1 MGILLSAQ
9 GLTAAYGA
17 RTLFADVS
25 FTIQDGDR
33 VGLIGPNG
41 AGKSTLLRLLADAA
55 AEQRIGGAVS
65 RRRGL
70 RVGYL
75 EQVPRFAADATIA
88 SVVREGLAGGLGE
101 ALRVA
106 PQDGGAPQDGDDA
119 PADWEREERARQVM
133 VALGFTGAADRPDV
147 DEATP
152 VASLSGG
159 WQKRVALARELG
171 RQPELLLLDEP
182 TNHLDVESIEWLERL
197 LARARF
203 ATVTVT
209 HDRVFLQRVATRI
222 LELDRRNAGGM
233 LAVDGNF
240 EAYVRVKTANME
252 AQEQREVVLRN
263 TLRRETE
270 WLNRG
275 AQARSTKQQA
285 RIQRA
290 GDLREEVAGL
300 GSRNLV
306 RETTL
311 DFQGGETR
319 AKRLIEAKGLAKRYG
334 DRAIFEGANLLLAP
348 GARVALMGPNG
359 CGKSTLI
366 RVLLGDEPASAG
378 TVKRADGLRV
388 AYFAQDRGALDPDLS
403 VADTVC
409 PDGDYV
415 SFRGA
420 RVHVRGYLERFLFTT
435 EQANLAV
442 GKLSGGEQSRLLL
455 AQLML
460 RPADVL
466 VLDEPTNDLDL
477 STLAVLEDALVEHG
491 GAALLVSHDRR
502 FVDRVAT
509 QLLAF
514 APSPAGGAEI
524 IPFASLEQWER
535 WRAERSAADE
545 AARRQANA
553 PAAAAPGAGKAPRK
567 KLSYRDQREYD
578 VIESKIAEAE
588 EALRK
593 AVAESESPENA
604 SHPTKLVALLTS
616 VSERQIDVDRLYAR
630 WAELEELL
638 K

>member
-25 FTIQDGDR
+25 FTIEDGDR

-41 AGKSTLLRLLADAA
+41 AGKSTLLRLMADAA

-75 EQVPRFAADATIA
+75 EQVPRFAAGATIA
-88 SVVREGLAGGLGE
+88 SVVREGLAGGLGD
-101 ALRVA
+101 ALLA
-106 PQDGGAPQDGDDA
+106 AASAGEGGDGGHP
-119 PADWEREERARQVM
+119 DWEREEQARQVM
-133 VALGFTGAADRPDV
+133 VALGFSGAPGRPDI
-147 DEATP
+147 DEATA

-171 RQPELLLLDEP
+171 RQPDLLLLDEP

-197 LARARF
+197 LGRARF

-222 LELDRRNAGGM
+222 LELDRRNAGGL
-233 LAVDGNF
+233 LAVAGNF

-270 WLNRG
+270 WLQRG
-275 AQARSTKQQA
+275 AAARTTKQQA

-300 GSRNLV
+300 GARNTV
-306 RETTL
+306 RETAL
-311 DFQGGETR
+311 EFQGGETR
-319 AKRLIEAKGLAKRYG
+319 ARRLIEAKGLAKRYG
-334 DRAIFEGANLLLAP
+334 ERPIFAGANLLLVP

-366 RVLLGDEPASAG
+366 RVLLGDEAPTEGS
-378 TVKRADGLRV
+378 VKRADGLRV
-388 AYFAQDRGALDPDLS
+388 AYFAQDRGALDPEAT
-403 VADTVC
+403 VANTVC

-435 EQANLAV
+435 EQSNLAV

-477 STLAVLEDALVEHG
+477 STLAVLEEALLEHG

-502 FVDRVAT
+502 FVERVAT
-509 QLLAF
+509 HLLAF
-514 APSPAGGAEI
+514 APSAESGADI
-524 IPFASLEQWER
+524 VPFASLEQWER
-535 WRAERSAADE
+535 WRVDQAAAEATSRGASLAEGQSSAAPK
-545 AARRQANA
+545 
-553 PAAAAPGAGKAPRK
+553 PARK

-578 VIESKIAEAE
+578 TIEAKIGEAEA
-588 EALRK
+588 ALRQ
-593 AVAESESPENA
+593 AVEESESPENA
-604 SHPTKLVALLTS
+604 SHPTKLVALLTA
-616 VSERQIDVDRLYAR
+616 VSERQLEVDRLYAR
-630 WAELEELL
+630 WAELEQLL
-638 K
+638 A